1 MDRFFKASCTFPR
14 ADRDRS
20 SNISQRYAFA
30 VIFLYKCKHC
40 LDPVLV
46 RRFGRHFL
54 RLQGTDLIDQQ
65 KPDFGKNIPC
75 LKLAVLLMLDEGS
88 LFEQGK
94 DSLLRGIAI
103 PEFNQVKTLVLYYRS
118 YILVSNMLL
127 KCPLKKIG

>member
-1 MDRFFKASCTFPR
+1 
-14 ADRDRS
+14 
-20 SNISQRYAFA
+20 
-30 VIFLYKCKHC
+30 
-40 LDPVLV
+40 
-46 RRFGRHFL
+46 
-54 RLQGTDLIDQQ
+54 
-65 KPDFGKNIPC
+65 
-75 LKLAVLLMLDEGS
+75 MLDEGS

>member
-14 ADRDRS
+14 ADRGRS
-20 SNISQRYAFA
+20 SNISQGYAFA

-46 RRFGRHFL
+46 RRFGSHFL
-54 RLQGTDLIDQQ
+54 CFQRTDLIDQQ

-118 YILVSNMLL
+118 YIFGFKYAFKMSA
-127 KCPLKKIG
+127 KKIG